1 LAIAKIWTRK
11 ERLLRLVKAKSQ
23 NGSLAPLTG
32 WWRRSR
38 FARNFDEMA
47 ITLSGLCLVHCVL
60 SALLLA
66 MVASTGSV
74 LLSPG
79 IHEFGLG
86 LAILFGAASLG
97 PGLMRSDT
105 RMPGLIGLVGI
116 ALMGL
121 GLVMSIVYDSHSAEI
136 LLTLLGVA
144 TVALAHGLNS
154 TPACD

>member
-1 LAIAKIWTRK
+1 MAKF
-11 ERLLRLVKAKSQ
+11 Q
-23 NGSLAPLTG
+23 DNSLAPLTG

-38 FARNFDEMA
+38 LARNFDEMA
-47 ITLSGLCLVHCVL
+47 ITLSGLCLVHCVV

-74 LLSPG
+74 LLSPA

-97 PGLMRSDT
+97 PGLMRSDA
-105 RMPGLIGLVGI
+105 RLPGVIGLIGI

-121 GLVMSIVYDSHSAEI
+121 GLAMSIIYHAHGGEI
-136 LLTLLGVA
+136 LFTLLGVA

-154 TPACD
+154 SPACD

>member
-1 LAIAKIWTRK
+1 MAK
-11 ERLLRLVKAKSQ
+11 LQ
-23 NGSLAPLTG
+23 NGSFAPLIG
-32 WWRRSR
+32 WWRGSR

-66 MVASTGSV
+66 MIVSTGSI
-74 LLSPG
+74 LLAPG
-79 IHEFGLG
+79 IHEFGLA
-86 LAILFGAASLG
+86 LAIFFGAASLG

-105 RMPGLIGLVGI
+105 RMPGLIGLTGI

-121 GLVMSIVYDSHSAEI
+121 GLVMSIVYDAHGGEI
-136 LLTLLGVA
+136 FFTLLGVA

-154 TPACD
+154 TPICD

>member
-1 LAIAKIWTRK
+1 MRLVIAK
-11 ERLLRLVKAKSQ
+11 LQ
-23 NGSLAPLTG
+23 NATLAPLTDR
-32 WWRRSR
+32 WRRSR

-66 MVASTGSV
+66 MVASTGSI
-74 LLSPG
+74 LLWPG

-105 RMPGLIGLVGI
+105 RTPGLIGLIGI

-121 GLVMSIVYDSHSAEI
+121 GLVLSIVFDAHSGEI
-136 LLTLLGVA
+136 FFTLLGVA

-154 TPACD
+154 SPACD